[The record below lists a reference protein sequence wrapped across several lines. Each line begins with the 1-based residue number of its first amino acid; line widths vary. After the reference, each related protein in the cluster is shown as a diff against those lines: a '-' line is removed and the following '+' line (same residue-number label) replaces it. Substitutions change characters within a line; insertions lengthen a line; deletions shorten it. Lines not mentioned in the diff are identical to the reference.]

1 MTTDAFHTG
10 KEEAIAILPVLLFI
24 LLIGI
29 IAGKEVIAW
38 LLMKLYEIFI
48 QRNPLSI

>member
-1 MTTDAFHTG
+1 MTHEVLHPERKEAMAFYILFLLLLMTVVIVG
-10 KEEAIAILPVLLFI
+10 KEA
-24 LLIGI
+24 
-29 IAGKEVIAW
+29 IAW